1 MRIYMQI
8 QPPANKP
15 PRFYQLQ
22 LQEDL
27 LDGWTLIKESGYQ
40 GSSGKITREH
50 HKTYDDAVS
59 ALTKT
64 RDRQIERGYRVVYSE
79 GTPNP

>member
-8 QPPANKP
+8 RPPENKP

-40 GSSGKITREH
+40 GSSGKITSEH
-50 HKTYDDAVS
+50 HNTYDEAVN
-59 ALTKT
+59 AMVKA
-64 RDRQIERGYRVVYSE
+64 RDLQIGRGYRIVYSE
-79 GTPNP
+79 GTSNP